1 MINDGIYNTMSKHDQ
16 ETQRIIVAQ
25 PKGGLETVKL
35 NANPIKT
42 DASPKSQQETQRIS
56 VSDASNQVSLHL
68 TPQELRNLPFGTL
81 KLDTQG
87 KVLRYNPFSAA
98 TGPAPESIQGKNFFY
113 EIILF
118 EAVTNFAGKYH
129 NAVKTKELY
138 AEFKF
143 HITCEGSKPID
154 VQITLYYSKNS
165 DSFWALINRAPAEQP
180 R

>member
-16 ETQRIIVAQ
+16 ETQRILVGQ
-25 PKGGLETVKL
+25 SKNGLDTVKL
-35 NANPIKT
+35 NATPIKGE
-42 DASPKSQQETQRIS
+42 ASPKSQQETQRIS
-56 VSDASNQVSLHL
+56 PADSGNQVALHL
-68 TPQELRNLPFGTL
+68 TPEELRGLPFGTI

-98 TGPAPESIQGKNFFY
+98 AGPPPNSIQGKNFFY
-113 EIILF
+113 EVILF
-118 EAVTNFAGKYH
+118 EAVTNFAGKYS

-143 HITCEGSKPID
+143 HITSEGSKPID
-154 VQITLYYSKNS
+154 MQITLYYSKNS
-165 DSFWALINRAPAEQP
+165 DSFWALINRTPAEQ